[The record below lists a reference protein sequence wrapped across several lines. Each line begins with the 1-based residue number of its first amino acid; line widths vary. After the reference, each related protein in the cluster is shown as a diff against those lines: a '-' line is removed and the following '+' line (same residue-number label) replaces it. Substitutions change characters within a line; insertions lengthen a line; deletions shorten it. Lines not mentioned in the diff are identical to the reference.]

1 MFVNTKIIYKI
12 NVLLYNKLMD
22 IILASKSPRRKEIL
36 SDLGIKFKIIPAVG
50 DEVVDLSLPKD
61 KIVENIAR
69 HKAEEIFARYPD
81 CAVIAADTIV
91 VLNNE
96 ILQKPK
102 DNADERRM
110 LDALSGNT
118 HTVYTGYALITPQ
131 KRISGAE
138 STLVTFNCLSEQLK
152 QDYVKSGFGLDKAG
166 GYGIQ
171 DGVDFVASYS
181 GSYYNVMGFPKETFE
196 KLLVEFGL
204 KN

>member
-1 MFVNTKIIYKI
+1 
-12 NVLLYNKLMD
+12 MD

-36 SDLGIKFKIIPAVG
+36 SDLGVKFKIVPAVG
-50 DEVVDLSLPKD
+50 AEVVDLSLPKD
-61 KIVENIAR
+61 QIVENIAR
-69 HKAEEIFARYPD
+69 HKAEEIFALYPD

-102 DNADERRM
+102 DDADERRM
-110 LDALSGNT
+110 LDALSGKT

-171 DGVDFVASYS
+171 DGFDFVASYN